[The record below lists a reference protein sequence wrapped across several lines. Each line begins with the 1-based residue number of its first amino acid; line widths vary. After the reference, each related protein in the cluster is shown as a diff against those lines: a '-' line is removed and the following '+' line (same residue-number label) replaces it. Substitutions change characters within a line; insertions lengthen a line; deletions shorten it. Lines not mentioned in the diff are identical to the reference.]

1 MSLSE
6 NAESLCGVDPG
17 VAANTS
23 AGKIVPSQSEAMSGM
38 KTRPA
43 EKPPAALLAALSPRP
58 IELGRVF
65 IVFRMRALCVMSA
78 TIKNL

>member
-6 NAESLCGVDPG
+6 NAESLWGADWG
-17 VAANTS
+17 VAENTS
-23 AGKIVPSQSEAMSGM
+23 AGSVVPSQSEAMSGI

-43 EKPPAALLAALSPRP
+43 EKPPDVLLVALSRRP